1 MCQTFKMSKSF
12 RHKIF
17 GGNSFAKNLFKI
29 KQILRL
35 KGFFYG
41 VFILKPLHIVLSM
54 QTLFIFVI
62 PNKDFPSAFLY
73 FLHIFTDW
81 FYSLKFLKHVYN
93 RHGMLCE
100 HASIARKRF
109 VKDCGI

>member
-1 MCQTFKMSKSF
+1 MSGQRIKVFFGMKVTHLCARLSRCQNLFG
-12 RHKIF
+12 HKIF

-54 QTLFIFVI
+54 QTFF
-62 PNKDFPSAFLY
+62 F
-73 FLHIFTDW
+73 
-81 FYSLKFLKHVYN
+81 
-93 RHGMLCE
+93 
-100 HASIARKRF
+100 
-109 VKDCGI
+109 